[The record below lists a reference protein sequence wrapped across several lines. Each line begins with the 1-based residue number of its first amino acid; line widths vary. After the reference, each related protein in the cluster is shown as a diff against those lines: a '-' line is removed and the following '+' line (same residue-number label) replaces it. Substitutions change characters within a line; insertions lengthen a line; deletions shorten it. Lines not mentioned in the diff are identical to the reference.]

1 MKFVTYMVSGR
12 MLTGVLNP
20 EETWVYPI
28 SAAGMEY
35 GSMAEM
41 IRHAGASELEM
52 AEYISRREPYEVPG
66 AVPIGEVKLLA
77 PIPHPAQ
84 DAAGY
89 FEIASGQDP
98 GCRGLSGPANGS
110 RAGGRGADSLLCSG

>member
-52 AEYISRREPYEVPG
+52 AEYIS
-66 AVPIGEVKLLA
+66 
-77 PIPHPAQ
+77 
-84 DAAGY
+84 
-89 FEIASGQDP
+89 
-98 GCRGLSGPANGS
+98 
-110 RAGGRGADSLLCSG
+110 